1 MSLPSMRAI
10 GVIPKKREVCLFDS
24 HPHPVIRSDFEVK
37 VKALEIGICGTD
49 REICTFVYGSP
60 PVGQDYLVIGHE
72 SLGEVVEVGAEVNGL
87 KPGDLVVP
95 SVRRPCADPFCQSCQ
110 ADLQDFCFSN
120 DFRERGIKGIH
131 GFMTEFYVDH
141 SKYLNTV
148 PSSLRDCAVLVE
160 PLTVAEKALAQVW
173 KTQARLPWIK
183 KNAPAHQP
191 GKGLNAV
198 VLGAGPIGILGAM
211 ALVARG
217 FRTFVYSRSRK
228 PNMKAELVESFGAT
242 YISSE
247 TETPEQLAAHVGN
260 VDLIYEALGVSSV
273 SFDVMRILGMNG
285 VYVFTGIPAPKPA
298 IPVMGDELMRNFV
311 LKNQAIIGSVNADR
325 AAFENAI
332 KDLAIFKQCWPQS
345 LSQVITGRHTL
356 EDYRKLLTT
365 EEKSGIKNVIV
376 LS

>member
-1 MSLPSMRAI
+1 MSLPPMRAI
-10 GVIPKKREVCLFDS
+10 GVILNKREVRLFDS
-24 HPHPVIRSDFEVK
+24 HPHPVIYRDSEVK
-37 VKALEIGICGTD
+37 VRALEIGICGTD

-60 PVGQDYLVIGHE
+60 PTGQDYLVLGHE
-72 SLGEVVEVGAEVNGL
+72 SLGEVVEVGANVNGL
-87 KPGDLVVP
+87 KLGDLVVP
-95 SVRRPCADPFCQSCQ
+95 SVRRPCADPSCQSCQ
-110 ADLQDFCFSN
+110 SDLQDFCFSN
-120 DFRERGIKGIH
+120 NFLERGIKGIH
-131 GFMTEFYVDH
+131 GFMTEYYVDEQ
-141 SKYLNTV
+141 KYLNKV
-148 PSSLRDCAVLVE
+148 PDSLRDCAVLVE

-173 KTQARLPWIK
+173 KTQARLPWKK
-183 KNAPAHQP
+183 KNAPPEQP

-228 PNMKAELVESFGAT
+228 PNLKAELIESFGAT

-247 TETPEQLAAHVGN
+247 VETPEQLAIRVGN
-260 VDLIYEALGVSSV
+260 IDLIYEALGVSSV

-332 KDLAIFKQCWPQS
+332 KDLAIFKKNWPQA
-345 LSQVITGRHTL
+345 LSQVITGRHTM
-356 EDYRKLLTT
+356 EDYKKLLTT
-365 EEKSGIKNVIV
+365 EEKSGLKNVIV
-376 LS
+376 LG